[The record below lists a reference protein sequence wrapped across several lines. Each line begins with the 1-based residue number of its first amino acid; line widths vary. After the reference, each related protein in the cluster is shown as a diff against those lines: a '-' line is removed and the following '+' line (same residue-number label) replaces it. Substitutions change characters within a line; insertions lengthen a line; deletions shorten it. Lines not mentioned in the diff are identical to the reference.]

1 MSTEGAGERGAQRTG
16 GPGASNVG
24 VTLPFVGL
32 PLHEHRPVV
41 ERLVDAGFGE
51 VSTGEVNGLDG
62 LTTLAMCAAWRPE
75 LTVSAS
81 VVSAFTRG
89 PSILAS
95 SAAALAEAAPGRA
108 RFGIGAGSDRVVQTW
123 NGVPFNRPYSKVAH
137 TLRFLRGVL
146 AGERAVAGEDSALGR
161 ATAALGVTD
170 YRLGRVPEVPPALVV
185 AALGPRMQR
194 LAAAEADGVALN
206 FLSAVDVTTVR
217 AAAAGADRTLPNPLT
232 VQVRVFVV
240 PGDGP
245 HDTAGELAARRQIAA
260 YLTVPVYTEFQ
271 RWLGRGDQLTDLLA
285 AWAAGD
291 RRKAVEV
298 VPDELVTDLFLIGS
312 PRRCAEGVRRYLDAG
327 VDIPTL
333 AVMPPYGVRL
343 PAGDQVDFLCELAGH
358 LR

>member
-1 MSTEGAGERGAQRTG
+1 MST
-16 GPGASNVG
+16 VG
-24 VTLPFVGL
+24 VTLPFTGL
-32 PLHEHRPVV
+32 SLHEHRPYVD
-41 ERLVDAGFGE
+41 RLADAGFGE
-51 VSTGEVNGLDG
+51 VSTGEVNGIDG
-62 LTTLAMCAAWRPE
+62 LSTLLMCAAWRPE
-75 LTVSAS
+75 LVVSAS

-95 SAAALAEAAPGRA
+95 TAAGLAEAAPGRA
-108 RFGIGAGSDRVVQTW
+108 RFGIGAGSDRIVQDW
-123 NGVPFNRPYSKVAH
+123 NGVPFTTPYSKVAH

-146 AGERAVAGEDSALGR
+146 NGERATATDDGPTGR
-161 ATAALGVTD
+161 AAAALGVTD
-170 YRLGRVPEVPPALVV
+170 YRLGRVPETPPALVV

-206 FLSAVDVTTVR
+206 FLSAADVRTVR
-217 AAAAGADRTLPNPLT
+217 EAAAGVQRTAPGELS

-240 PGDGP
+240 PDGGE
-245 HDTAGELAARRQIAA
+245 AGELAARRQVAA

-285 AWAAGD
+285 AWSAGD

-298 VPDELVTDLFLIGS
+298 VPDQIIRDLFLIGS
-312 PRRCAEGVRRYLDAG
+312 PREVAEGVRGYLDAG

-333 AVMPPYGVRL
+333 ALMPPHGRTL
-343 PAGDQVDFLCELAGH
+343 PVGEQLDFLCELASH